1 MSNEKGKKRKVKPV
15 TPICRVHGGTVKD
28 QDGNL
33 FDIAPVPEGTN
44 VAGRTIVNL
53 SPPDQNGEMEVTTL
67 YEGARPPEPKQA
79 KAPERSTRGPVHVS
93 TPAYRDTWDRLF
105 GKKKADSGKAN

>member
-1 MSNEKGKKRKVKPV
+1 MSSEKGKKRKVKPV

-53 SPPDQNGEMEVTTL
+53 SPPDQDGEMEVTTL
-67 YEGARPPEPKQA
+67 Y
-79 KAPERSTRGPVHVS
+79 VS

-105 GKKKADSGKAN
+105 GKKKAASGKAN

>member
-1 MSNEKGKKRKVKPV
+1 MSDNEKKGKKRKVKPV

-53 SPPDQNGEMEVTTL
+53 GPPDQNGEMEVTTL
-67 YEGARPPEPKQA
+67 YEGAPPTEPARAQ
-79 KAPERSTRGPVHVS
+79 ERSSRGPVHVS
-93 TPAYRDTWDRLF
+93 NQAYRDTWDRVF
-105 GKKKADSGKAN
+105 GKKKTSDKAN